1 MEQIFYIPINSG
13 NLAHYFSK
21 ALILPAKYFSNR
33 LEDIQSKLEYSIL
46 LSKSKWIKNTDC
58 SIEVIL
64 TETELKEL
72 KNISD
77 NFSKLNIPLPISRI
91 KKVFFLDKKQK
102 ETTVWNINNGAA
114 FIPEHLISIEK
125 DSVEFANN
133 DFILNE
139 ISNISNIEIESK
151 INRFNTALGG
161 FAFMKV
167 GGKVWDNISMEFSEN
182 YFITLSNFN
191 KLIEEQTLKAEKEK
205 RFSFN
210 RKFIGLFSTNDSEWS
225 KWQPY
230 IYKNIALQNVEEI
243 AEKEGVKIEKEL
255 GLIKIDSIEKTTHLY
270 DIAILAT
277 YGESKNKSVDDL
289 VNCLHNSAIPE
300 CKKEDIALLFGLN
313 TGYTKFRN
321 KYKSNN
327 REYNIKFKLDS
338 KLDFYTIESI
348 FQFAFYQNRKSYAFS
363 YIDKMTFPQG
373 SKKNFKGFETY
384 NILDKTIIA
393 KKKQTPL
400 ERFFEKHSMGFY
412 EKLSNSAK
420 QFIPVY
426 ATFDN
431 EKAIA
436 HFKSILNDSFILAL
450 QQFEKEVLSENEE
463 LFIDEKQS
471 LISSYEEKIE
481 LLKNEINNSKVTKA
495 ETETIKT
502 LSNGNEIKETSV
514 VSESTVLMIP
524 SKDYEKMSLSDLK
537 KVAKEKGIKVFAKAT
552 KKDIIE
558 LIKNTPPLLL

>member
-13 NLAHYFSK
+13 NLAHYLSK

-64 TETELKEL
+64 TEVELQEIKYL
-72 KNISD
+72 TD
-77 NFSKLNIPLPISRI
+77 NFSKLDIPLPISRI
-91 KKVFFLDKKQK
+91 KKVFFLDNKQK

-114 FIPEHLISIEK
+114 YIPDHLISIEK
-125 DSVEFANN
+125 ASVEFAED
-133 DFILNE
+133 DFLSNE
-139 ISNISNIEIESK
+139 VSKISNIEIENK

-167 GGKVWDNISMEFSEN
+167 GGKFWDSVSMEFSEN

-205 RFSFN
+205 GLYFN
-210 RKFIGLFSTNDSEWS
+210 KKYIGLFSTNDSEWS

-243 AEKEGVKIEKEL
+243 AEKEGVRIEKKL
-255 GLIKIDSIEKTTHLY
+255 GLINIDSIEKTTHLY

-289 VNCLHNSAIPE
+289 VNGLHNGAIPE
-300 CKKEDIALLFGLN
+300 SKKEDIALLFGLN

-363 YIDKMTFPQG
+363 YIDKMTFPQS
-373 SKKNFKGFETY
+373 SKKNIKGFETY
-384 NILDKTIIA
+384 SILDKTIIA

-400 ERFFEKHSMGFY
+400 ERFLENYSIGFY

-420 QFIPVY
+420 QFIPTY

-436 HFKSILNDSFILAL
+436 HFKSLLNDSFILAL

-481 LLKNEINNSKVTKA
+481 LLKNEIKNSKA
-495 ETETIKT
+495 IK
-502 LSNGNEIKETSV
+502 SDSAAIKKFSDESEIKETSV
-514 VSESTVLMIP
+514 VNEPTVSSIP
-524 SKDYEKMSLSDLK
+524 SKEYEKMSLPDLK
-537 KVAKEKGIKVFAKAT
+537 KEAKEKGIKVFAKAT

>member
-1 MEQIFYIPINSG
+1 MEQIFYIPLSSG
-13 NLAHYFSK
+13 NLAHYLSK

-46 LSKSKWIKNTDC
+46 LSKSKWIKNSDC

-64 TETELKEL
+64 TEDELKEI
-72 KNISD
+72 KDISD
-77 NFSKLNIPLPISRI
+77 NFFKLDIPLPISRI
-91 KKVFFLDKKQK
+91 KKVFFLDKKQM

-125 DSVEFANN
+125 AKVEFTE
-133 DFILNE
+133 DIFLSKE
-139 ISNISNIEIESK
+139 ISNISTIEIESK

-167 GGKVWDNISMEFSEN
+167 GGKVWDSVSMEFSEN

-205 RFSFN
+205 GFYFN
-210 RKFIGLFSTNDSEWS
+210 KKYIGLFSTNDREWS

-230 IYKNIALQNVEEI
+230 IYKNVSLQNVEEI
-243 AEKEGVKIEKEL
+243 AEKEGVKIEKKL
-255 GLIKIDSIEKTTHLY
+255 GLLNIDSIEKTIHLY
-270 DIAILAT
+270 DLAILAT

-289 VNCLHNSAIPE
+289 VNSLHSGIIPE
-300 CKKEDIALLFGLN
+300 SKKEDIALLFGLN
-313 TGYTKFRN
+313 TGYTRFRN

-348 FQFAFYQNRKSYAFS
+348 FQFAFYSNKKSNYFS
-363 YIDKMTFPQG
+363 FIDKMSFPEIP
-373 SKKNFKGFETY
+373 KRKLKGFESY
-384 NILDKTIIA
+384 NIIDKIIIA

-400 ERFFEKHSMGFY
+400 EQFLEKYSISFY
-412 EKLSNSAK
+412 EKLSNSTK
-420 QFIPVY
+420 QFIPAY
-426 ATFDN
+426 ATIDN

-436 HFKSILNDSFILAL
+436 YFKNLLNDSFVLAL
-450 QQFEKEVLSENEE
+450 QKFEKDITDECEE
-463 LFIDEKQS
+463 SFNAEKQS
-471 LISSYEEKIE
+471 LISTYEEQID
-481 LLKNEINNSKVTKA
+481 LLKNEIK
-495 ETETIKT
+495 KT
-502 LSNGNEIKETSV
+502 NEIKVETAALKTFSVESQTKETSI
-514 VSESTVLMIP
+514 VSEPTVSFNP
-524 SKDYEKMSLSDLK
+524 SKDYEKMSLPDLK
-537 KVAKEKGIKVFAKAT
+537 KEAKEKGIKVVAKAT

>member
-1 MEQIFYIPINSG
+1 MEQIFYIPLSSG
-13 NLAHYFSK
+13 NLAHYLSK

-46 LSKSKWIKNTDC
+46 LSKSKWIKNSDC

-64 TETELKEL
+64 TEDELKEI
-72 KNISD
+72 KDISD
-77 NFSKLNIPLPISRI
+77 NFFKLDIPLPISRI
-91 KKVFFLDKKQK
+91 KKVFFLDKKQM

-125 DSVEFANN
+125 AKVEFTE
-133 DFILNE
+133 DIFLSKE
-139 ISNISNIEIESK
+139 ISNISTIEIESK

-167 GGKVWDNISMEFSEN
+167 GGKVWDSVSMEFSEN

-205 RFSFN
+205 GFYFN
-210 RKFIGLFSTNDSEWS
+210 KKYIGLFSTNDREWS

-230 IYKNIALQNVEEI
+230 IYKNVSLQNVEEI
-243 AEKEGVKIEKEL
+243 AEKEGVKIEKKL
-255 GLIKIDSIEKTTHLY
+255 GLLNIDSIEKTIHLY
-270 DIAILAT
+270 DLAILAT

-289 VNCLHNSAIPE
+289 VNSLHSGIIPE
-300 CKKEDIALLFGLN
+300 SKKEDIALLFGLN
-313 TGYTKFRN
+313 TGYTRFRN

-348 FQFAFYQNRKSYAFS
+348 FQFAFYSNKKSNYFS
-363 YIDKMTFPQG
+363 FIDKMSFPEIP
-373 SKKNFKGFETY
+373 KRKLKGFESY
-384 NILDKTIIA
+384 NIIDKIIIA

-400 ERFFEKHSMGFY
+400 EQFLEKYSISFY
-412 EKLSNSAK
+412 EKLSNSTK
-420 QFIPVY
+420 QFIPAY
-426 ATFDN
+426 ATIDN

-436 HFKSILNDSFILAL
+436 YFKNLLDDSFVLAL
-450 QQFEKEVLSENEE
+450 QKFEKDITDECEE
-463 LFIDEKQS
+463 SFNAEKQS
-471 LISSYEEKIE
+471 LISTYEEQID
-481 LLKNEINNSKVTKA
+481 LLKNEIK
-495 ETETIKT
+495 KT
-502 LSNGNEIKETSV
+502 NEIKVETAALKTFSVESQTKETSI
-514 VSESTVLMIP
+514 VSEPTVSFNP
-524 SKDYEKMSLSDLK
+524 SKDYEKMSLPDLK
-537 KVAKEKGIKVFAKAT
+537 KEAKEKGIKVVAKAT

>member
-1 MEQIFYIPINSG
+1 MEQIFFIPINSG
-13 NLAHYFSK
+13 NLAHYLSK

-46 LSKSKWIKNTDC
+46 LSKNKWVKNSDC
-58 SIEVIL
+58 SIEIIL

-77 NFSKLNIPLPISRI
+77 NFSKLDIPLPISRI
-91 KKVFFLDKKQK
+91 KKVFFLDNKQK

-125 DSVEFANN
+125 DSVEFTNN
-133 DFILNE
+133 DFRLNE

-167 GGKVWDNISMEFSEN
+167 GGKVWDSISMEFSEN

-205 RFSFN
+205 GFN
-210 RKFIGLFSTNDSEWS
+210 FNKKFIGLFSTNDSEWS

-230 IYKNIALQNVEEI
+230 IYKNIALQNVNDI
-243 AEKEGVKIEKEL
+243 AEKEGVKIEKKL
-255 GLIKIDSIEKTTHLY
+255 GLINIDSIDKTTHLY
-270 DIAILAT
+270 DLAILAT

-289 VNCLHNSAIPE
+289 VNNLHNGTIPE
-300 CKKEDIALLFGLN
+300 SKKEDIALLFGLN

-327 REYNIKFKLDS
+327 REYNIKFKLES

-348 FQFAFYQNRKSYAFS
+348 FQFAFYQNRKSYAFPF
-363 YIDKMTFPQG
+363 IDKMTFPQ
-373 SKKNFKGFETY
+373 SFKKNFKGFETY
-384 NILDKTIIA
+384 TILGKTIIA

-400 ERFFEKHSMGFY
+400 ERFLEKYSMGFY

-450 QQFEKEVLSENEE
+450 QQFEKEVLAENEE
-463 LFIDEKQS
+463 LFIEEKQS
-471 LISSYEEKIE
+471 LISSYEEKIG
-481 LLKNEINNSKVTKA
+481 LLKNELNNSKVIKS
-495 ETETIKT
+495 ETGTIKT
-502 LSNGNEIKETSV
+502 LSDENEIKETSL
-514 VSESTVLMIP
+514 VSEPTVSMIP
-524 SKDYEKMSLSDLK
+524 SKDYEKMSLPDLK
-537 KVAKEKGIKVFAKAT
+537 KEAKEKGIKVSAKAP
-552 KKDIIE
+552 KKEIID

>member
-13 NLAHYFSK
+13 NLAHYLSK

-33 LEDIQSKLEYSIL
+33 LEDIQSKLEYSVL
-46 LSKSKWIKNTDC
+46 LSKSKWIKNSDC
-58 SIEVIL
+58 SIEVVL
-64 TETELKEL
+64 TEDELKEV

-77 NFSKLNIPLPISRI
+77 NFSKLEIPLPISRI
-91 KKVFFLDKKQK
+91 KKVFFLDNKQK

-125 DSVEFANN
+125 ANVEFSE
-133 DFILNE
+133 DIFLSKE
-139 ISNISNIEIESK
+139 VSNISTIEIESK

-167 GGKVWDNISMEFSEN
+167 GGKIWDNVSMEFSEN

-205 RFSFN
+205 GLYFN
-210 RKFIGLFSTNDSEWS
+210 KKYIGLFSTNDSEWS

-230 IYKNIALQNVEEI
+230 IYKNIALLNVEEI
-243 AEKEGVKIEKEL
+243 AEKEGVKIEKKL
-255 GLIKIDSIEKTTHLY
+255 GLINIDSIEKTTHLY

-289 VNCLHNSAIPE
+289 VNSLHNGIIPE
-300 CKKEDIALLFGLN
+300 SKKEDIALLFGLN
-313 TGYTKFRN
+313 TGYSKFRN

-327 REYNIKFKLDS
+327 REYTVKFQLDS

-348 FQFAFYQNRKSYAFS
+348 FQFAFYQNRKSYSFS
-363 YIDKMTFPQG
+363 FIDKMTFPQS
-373 SKKNFKGFETY
+373 SKKSFKGFETY
-384 NILDKTIIA
+384 NILDKIIIA

-400 ERFFEKHSMGFY
+400 ERFLEKYSMAFY
-412 EKLSNSAK
+412 EKLSNSTK
-420 QFIPVY
+420 QFIPPY

-431 EKAIA
+431 EKAIS
-436 HFKSILNDSFILAL
+436 HFKSLLNDTFILSL
-450 QQFEKEVLSENEE
+450 QQFEKEVLAENEE
-463 LFIDEKQS
+463 LFNDEKQS
-471 LISSYEEKIE
+471 LISSFEEKIE
-481 LLKNEINNSKVTKA
+481 LLKNEIKNNKEIKA
-495 ETETIKT
+495 ETGVIKT
-502 LSNGNEIKETSV
+502 FSDESEIKEISV
-514 VSESTVLMIP
+514 FSEPTVSTNL
-524 SKDYEKMSLSDLK
+524 SKDYEKMSLPDLK
-537 KVAKEKGIKVFAKAT
+537 KEAKEKGIKIFAKAT
-552 KKDIIE
+552 KKEIIE

>member
-1 MEQIFYIPINSG
+1 MEQIFFIPINSG
-13 NLAHYFSK
+13 NLAHYLSK

-46 LSKSKWIKNTDC
+46 LSKNKWVKNSDC
-58 SIEVIL
+58 SIEIIL

-77 NFSKLNIPLPISRI
+77 IFSKLDIPLPISRI
-91 KKVFFLDKKQK
+91 KKVFFLDNKQK

-125 DSVEFANN
+125 DSFEFTN
-133 DFILNE
+133 DDFLLKE
-139 ISNISNIEIESK
+139 TSNILNIEIESK

-205 RFSFN
+205 GFSFDK
-210 RKFIGLFSTNDSEWS
+210 KFIGLFSTNVSEWS

-230 IYKNIALQNVEEI
+230 IYKNIALQNVDDI
-243 AEKEGVKIEKEL
+243 AEKEGVKIEKNL
-255 GLIKIDSIEKTTHLY
+255 GLINIDSIDKTTHLY
-270 DIAILAT
+270 DLAILAT

-289 VNCLHNSAIPE
+289 VSNMHNGIIPE
-300 CKKEDIALLFGLN
+300 SKKEDIALLFGLN

-327 REYNIKFKLDS
+327 REYNIKFKLES

-348 FQFAFYQNRKSYAFS
+348 FQFTFYQNRKSYAFPF
-363 YIDKMTFPQG
+363 IDKMTFPQ
-373 SKKNFKGFETY
+373 SFKKNFKGFEIY
-384 NILDKTIIA
+384 NILGKTIIA

-400 ERFFEKHSMGFY
+400 ERFLEKYSMGFY

-420 QFIPVY
+420 QFIPAY

-450 QQFEKEVLSENEE
+450 QQFEKEVLTENEE
-463 LFIDEKQS
+463 LFIEEKQS
-471 LISSYEEKIE
+471 LISSYEEKIV
-481 LLKNEINNSKVTKA
+481 LLKNELNNSKQIKA
-495 ETETIKT
+495 ETRTIKT
-502 LSNGNEIKETSV
+502 LSDENEIKETSV
-514 VSESTVLMIP
+514 VSEPTVFIIP
-524 SKDYEKMSLSDLK
+524 SKDYEKMSLPDLRK
-537 KVAKEKGIKVFAKAT
+537 EAKEKGIKVSVKAT
-552 KKDIIE
+552 KKEIID
-558 LIKNTPPLLL
+558 LIKNTPQLLL

>member
-1 MEQIFYIPINSG
+1 MEQIFFIPINSG
-13 NLAHYFSK
+13 NLAHYLSK

-46 LSKSKWIKNTDC
+46 LSKNKWVKNSDC
-58 SIEVIL
+58 SIEIIL

-77 NFSKLNIPLPISRI
+77 NFSILDIPLPISRI
-91 KKVFFLDKKQK
+91 KKVFFLDNKQK

-125 DSVEFANN
+125 DSIEFTN
-133 DFILNE
+133 DDFLLKE

-161 FAFMKV
+161 FAFMKI

-191 KLIEEQTLKAEKEK
+191 KLIEEQTVKAEKEK
-205 RFSFN
+205 GFSFN
-210 RKFIGLFSTNDSEWS
+210 KKFIGLFSTNDSEWS

-230 IYKNIALQNVEEI
+230 IYKNIALQNIDDI
-243 AEKEGVKIEKEL
+243 AEKEGVKIEKKL
-255 GLIKIDSIEKTTHLY
+255 GLINIDSIDKTTHLY
-270 DIAILAT
+270 DLAILAT

-289 VNCLHNSAIPE
+289 VNSLHNGTIPE
-300 CKKEDIALLFGLN
+300 SKKEDIALLFGLN

-327 REYNIKFKLDS
+327 REYNVKFKLES

-348 FQFAFYQNRKSYAFS
+348 FQFAFYQNRKSYTFS
-363 YIDKMTFPQG
+363 FIDKMTFPQ
-373 SKKNFKGFETY
+373 SFKKNIKGFETY
-384 NILDKTIIA
+384 NILGETIIA

-400 ERFFEKHSMGFY
+400 ERFLEKYSMGFY

-436 HFKSILNDSFILAL
+436 HFKSILNDSFIIAL
-450 QQFEKEVLSENEE
+450 QQFEEEVLEE
-463 LFIDEKQS
+463 TKESFIDEKQS

-481 LLKNEINNSKVTKA
+481 LLKNELNNSKVTKA
-495 ETETIKT
+495 ETGTIKT
-502 LSNGNEIKETSV
+502 LSNENEIKETSV
-514 VSESTVLMIP
+514 VSEPTVSMIP
-524 SKDYEKMSLSDLK
+524 SKDYEKMSLPDLK
-537 KVAKEKGIKVFAKAT
+537 KEAKEKGIKVPAKTT
-552 KKDIIE
+552 KKEIID
-558 LIKNTPPLLL
+558 LINNTPPLLL

>member
-1 MEQIFYIPINSG
+1 MEQIFFIPINSG
-13 NLAHYFSK
+13 NLAHYLSK

-46 LSKSKWIKNTDC
+46 LSKNKWVKNSDC
-58 SIEVIL
+58 SIEIIL

-77 NFSKLNIPLPISRI
+77 KFSKLDIPLPISRI
-91 KKVFFLDKKQK
+91 KKVFFLDNKQK

-125 DSVEFANN
+125 DSVEFTN
-133 DFILNE
+133 DDFQLKE

-151 INRFNTALGG
+151 INRYNTALGG

-167 GGKVWDNISMEFSEN
+167 GGKVWDSISMEFSEN

-205 RFSFN
+205 GFYFN
-210 RKFIGLFSTNDSEWS
+210 KKFIGLFSTNDSEWS

-230 IYKNIALQNVEEI
+230 IYKNIALQNVDDI
-243 AEKEGVKIEKEL
+243 AEREGVRIEKKL
-255 GLIKIDSIEKTTHLY
+255 GLINIDSIDKTTHIY
-270 DIAILAT
+270 DLAILAT

-289 VNCLHNSAIPE
+289 VNNLHNGTIPE
-300 CKKEDIALLFGLN
+300 SKKEDIALLFGLN

-327 REYNIKFKLDS
+327 REYNIKFKLES

-348 FQFAFYQNRKSYAFS
+348 FQFAFYQNRKSYAFPF
-363 YIDKMTFPQG
+363 IDKMTFPQ
-373 SKKNFKGFETY
+373 SFKKNFKGFETY
-384 NILDKTIIA
+384 NILGKTVIA

-400 ERFFEKHSMGFY
+400 ERFLEKYSTGFY

-420 QFIPVY
+420 QFIPAY

-450 QQFEKEVLSENEE
+450 QQFEKEVLAENEE
-463 LFIDEKQS
+463 LFIEEKQS
-471 LISSYEEKIE
+471 LISSYEEKIV
-481 LLKNEINNSKVTKA
+481 LLKNELNNSKVLKA
-495 ETETIKT
+495 ETGTIKT
-502 LSNGNEIKETSV
+502 LSDEKEIKETSV
-514 VSESTVLMIP
+514 VSEPTVSMVP
-524 SKDYEKMSLSDLK
+524 SKDYEKMSLPDLK
-537 KVAKEKGIKVFAKAT
+537 KEAKEKGIKFSAKAT
-552 KKDIIE
+552 KKEIID